1 MIWGFRGVLKNND
14 SGENRNP
21 DWYVIHASVCSV
33 SHGCGSV
40 DVWCGVGNYT
50 ALSLDHPISRSD
62 NADYRL
68 IKSRLASAPTTPLQ
82 CPFSIC
88 GTGAVSHRAQ
98 WRRRRY
104 PSVAMVAAMQN
115 KATEK
120 VIKRPGAVAEGKMQQ
135 QCSANPP
142 QPTCPLVPFLLHTKP
157 PTAEAKQ
164 AARSRPRLWS
174 RTVRFAFSFMIHVCD
189 NIAPLCLIRFTPY
202 PSEDGFTELSVWVN
216 L

>member
-68 IKSRLASAPTTPLQ
+68 IKSCLASRPPTTLH
-82 CPFSIC
+82 CPAFCIFC
-88 GTGAVSHRAQ
+88 CRNRAVAGIRC
-98 WRRRRY
+98 WW
-104 PSVAMVAAMQN
+104 PMQN
-115 KATEK
+115 KATQK
-120 VIKRPGAVAEGKMQQ
+120 VIKRPATAAPEPKMQK

-142 QPTCPLVPFLLHTKP
+142 TCPLVQFFCT
-157 PTAEAKQ
+157 TTTREKQ
-164 AARSRPRLWS
+164 AARFSRGSQLAVSFTRQSLLFDNLPNWNIYSLLWYTQ
-174 RTVRFAFSFMIHVCD
+174 RHNDGTRAKMEMERWKYTVH
-189 NIAPLCLIRFTPY
+189 NFT
-202 PSEDGFTELSVWVN
+202 T
-216 L
+216 

>member
-1 MIWGFRGVLKNND
+1 MKISGGLRDYPWE
-14 SGENRNP
+14 GEN
-21 DWYVIHASVCSV
+21 DDIFVIHAIVSLV
-33 SHGCGSV
+33 SHYWSGSV

-68 IKSRLASAPTTPLQ
+68 IKSRLASGPTTPLQ

-157 PTAEAKQ
+157 PAAEAKQ

>member
-1 MIWGFRGVLKNND
+1 MKVSGGLRDYPWE
-14 SGENRNP
+14 GEN
-21 DWYVIHASVCSV
+21 DDIFVIHAIVSLV
-33 SHGCGSV
+33 SHYWSGSV

-68 IKSRLASAPTTPLQ
+68 IKSCLASGPTTPLQ

-120 VIKRPGAVAEGKMQQ
+120 VIKRPGAAAEGKMQQ

-157 PTAEAKQ
+157 PAAEAKQ
-164 AARSRPRLWS
+164 AARSQPTQRLWS
-174 RTVRFAFSFMIHVCD
+174 TTVL
-189 NIAPLCLIRFTPY
+189 PLVSWYMFVTI
-202 PSEDGFTELSVWVN
+202 
-216 L
+216 